1 MQIRIR
7 RGAAACL
14 LGLVL
19 SSVSIG
25 AIKNNVIA
33 PEARTVAGGRDV
45 YIMIPQAEI
54 KPNINISN
62 ITAAAGGGLLFALI
76 DAGVNNS
83 RAKDAEKTV
92 VPLREALVGFEFD
105 PRAQLES
112 VNTLSG
118 LGWFEPKETKISKDD
133 SGKSMLTAIDQA
145 GTQQIMF
152 LRYSYETNADFSGL
166 VVSLGASLA
175 NKQAPAG
182 KKPDVRLQA
191 KNLAYNS
198 SVRSMIMLPDA
209 NPKDPAANVQA
220 WSADGGKAA
229 RAALLLGI
237 ERCQALLARG
247 MTLTPADAES
257 LRKRN
262 KRKMSAVPGVGGWV
276 IDSPP
281 ESTIVYDPLFGQ
293 VTQVETF
300 ILATATA
307 AAAVAPAAAPVAA
320 PTASAVP
327 VTAPAASVT
336 ATTPAK

>member
-7 RGAAACL
+7 RGSAACL

-25 AIKNNVIA
+25 AVKNNVIA
-33 PEARTVAGGRDV
+33 PEARTLAGGRDV

-133 SGKSMLTAIDQA
+133 SQKSMLAAVDQA
-145 GTQQIMF
+145 GTQQNMF

-175 NKQAPAG
+175 NKQVPKG
-182 KKPDVRLQA
+182 KKPDARLQA

-237 ERCQALLARG
+237 ERCQKLLARG
-247 MTLTPADAES
+247 MSLTPADAES

-262 KRKMSAVPGVGGWV
+262 KRKMSAVPGVAGWV

-300 ILATATA
+300 NVVTATA
-307 AAAVAPAAAPVAA
+307 AVAPTAAPVAA

-327 VTAPAASVT
+327 VTAPAPSVT
-336 ATTPAK
+336 ATTPAR